1 MLLIALASA
10 SAGAPMHAQL
20 DALAAA
26 NAAAAD
32 ALAAAGGAAVAPP
45 ATAGEQAACPGYTS
59 LTNQPEDDA
68 INEWCQVQ
76 CPGFCP
82 VDKCVCITDAP
93 KRREEPAAGNETAAA
108 AAAAPYVDLD
118 PAEQRKA
125 LHTELPRTVPDR
137 ISGPWFYVTDGN
149 TREPT
154 GHERNSLYGDFDGA
168 GKEIGFGSAA
178 GRKLPDWLA
187 SANRSGNAITLAF
200 MNPTELGDADFGV
213 PPAFIEY
220 THLLRQ
226 GPENRDRQIYFAIG
240 GMEFNGYDFLADMAL
255 AEAAG
260 ENACGAAR
268 AHNVGIEIDHE
279 GTKGNDVEGLKSFVR
294 GFRKKCPM
302 GQYPISMDLMG
313 GPGGGALFWAPEA
326 VKALLPPGKPTD
338 PPPDGDEPYL
348 DFVNI
353 MVIGACQDSA
363 CLIQF
368 WKQWDE
374 RDSTINYERTAF
386 TFTAERICDDAES
399 PMIREAWEWIKE
411 RNGYGLR
418 TWSVDPHTVNG
429 HGLWKDECNG
439 IGAPG
444 LQAMCA
450 IAGAGC
456 EAPKARALDGRSRR
470 A

>member
-1 MLLIALASA
+1 MLLFALA

-32 ALAAAGGAAVAPP
+32 AIAAASGAAVAPL

-68 INEWCQVQ
+68 INDWCQVQ

-82 VDKCVCITDAP
+82 VDKCMCITDAP
-93 KRREEPAAGNETAAA
+93 KRREEPAAGNEPGAAA
-108 AAAAPYVDLD
+108 TAAPYVDLD

-125 LHTELPRTVPDR
+125 LHTELPRTIPDR

-200 MNPTELGDADFGV
+200 MNPTELGDAEFGV

-260 ENACGAAR
+260 QNACGAAR

-363 CLIQF
+363 CLSPVLEAVGRARLHNQLRAHRLHLHGRADLRRRGEPDDPRGVGVD
-368 WKQWDE
+368 QGEE
-374 RDSTINYERTAF
+374 RVRPAHVVGRSSHGEWPRPVEGRVQRHRRPRPSGHVRDRRCGVRG
-386 TFTAERICDDAES
+386 AED
-399 PMIREAWEWIKE
+399 
-411 RNGYGLR
+411 
-418 TWSVDPHTVNG
+418 
-429 HGLWKDECNG
+429 
-439 IGAPG
+439 
-444 LQAMCA
+444 
-450 IAGAGC
+450 
-456 EAPKARALDGRSRR
+456 ARA
-470 A
+470 

>member
-1 MLLIALASA
+1 MGRIDLQTLVNDSIHVNVTEPRCFKVPHKESNCEKYFFQDPDDPEKTTWCYMSA
-10 SAGAPMHAQL
+10 DGVCSGK
-20 DALAAA
+20 
-26 NAAAAD
+26 
-32 ALAAAGGAAVAPP
+32 PP
-45 ATAGEQAACPGYTS
+45 
-59 LTNQPEDDA
+59 
-68 INEWCQVQ
+68 
-76 CPGFCP
+76 FF
-82 VDKCVCITDAP
+82 
-93 KRREEPAAGNETAAA
+93 
-108 AAAAPYVDLD
+108 
-118 PAEQRKA
+118 
-125 LHTELPRTVPDR
+125 TELPQSRPKR
-137 ISGPWFYVTDGN
+137 IAGPWFHVADGLEKEA
-149 TREPT
+149 TGRERSPM
-154 GHERNSLYGDFDGA
+154 YGDVDADGKA
-168 GKEIGFGSAA
+168 IGLGSTV

-200 MNPTELGDADFGV
+200 MNPTELGEAEFGV
-213 PPAFIEY
+213 PKAFIDY

-260 ENACGAAR
+260 DNACGAAR

-353 MVIGACQDSA
+353 MVIGACQDGA
-363 CLIQF
+363 CLSGF
-368 WKQWDE
+368 WQQWADAGL
-374 RDSTINYERTAF
+374 NYERAAF
-386 TFTAERICDDAES
+386 TFAADAICDKPDSDMIKDAWVW
-399 PMIREAWEWIKE
+399 AKE
-411 RNGYGLR
+411 RNAYGLR
-418 TWSVDPHTVNG
+418 AWSVNPHLG
-429 HGLWKDECNG
+429 GGEWKQECNDA
-439 IGAPG
+439 APG

-450 IAGAGC
+450 SADAGC
-456 EAPKARALDGRSRR
+456 KAP
-470 A
+470 

>member
-1 MLLIALASA
+1 MLLFALASA
-10 SAGAPMHAQL
+10 AAPMHSQV

-26 NAAAAD
+26 NAAAA
-32 ALAAAGGAAVAPP
+32 AATAAAGGAAVAPL
-45 ATAGEQAACPGYTS
+45 AGEQAACPSYTS

-68 INEWCQVQ
+68 INDWCQVQ
-76 CPGFCP
+76 CPAFCP
-82 VDKCVCITDAP
+82 EDKCVCISDAP
-93 KRREEPAAGNETAAA
+93 KRREEPVAVNEPGGAAA
-108 AAAAPYVDLD
+108 AEEAD

-125 LHTELPRTVPDR
+125 LHTELPRTIPER

-168 GKEIGFGSAA
+168 GKEIGFGSTA

-200 MNPTELGDADFGV
+200 MNPTELGDAEFGV

-279 GTKGNDVEGLKSFVR
+279 GTKGNDVEGLKSFVK

-302 GQYPISMDLMG
+302 GQYPISMDVMG

-338 PPPDGDEPYL
+338 PPPDDGEAYL

-353 MVIGACQDSA
+353 MVIGACQDAA

-368 WKQWDE
+368 WKQWE
-374 RDSTINYERTAF
+374 DSGIKDQGSINYERTAF
-386 TFTAERICDDAES
+386 TFTADRICDDAES
-399 PMIREAWEWIKE
+399 PMIRDAWEWIKE
-411 RNGYGLR
+411 KNGYGLR
-418 TWSVDPHTVNG
+418 AWSVDPHTVNG
-429 HGLWKDECNG
+429 HGLWKNECNG

-450 IAGAGC
+450 IADAGC
-456 EAPKARALDGRSRR
+456 EAPSKTGALDGHSRASR
-470 A
+470 

>member
-1 MLLIALASA
+1 MLLIALA

-93 KRREEPAAGNETAAA
+93 KRREEPAAGNETGAA

-326 VKALLPPGKPTD
+326 VKALVPSSGRPSD
-338 PPPDGDEPYL
+338 PPPDDDGYYL

-353 MVIGACQDSA
+353 MVIGACQDGA
-363 CLIQF
+363 CLSGF
-368 WKQWDE
+368 WQQWADAGL
-374 RDSTINYERTAF
+374 NYERAAF
-386 TFTAERICDDAES
+386 TFAADAICDKPDSDMIKDAWVW
-399 PMIREAWEWIKE
+399 AKE
-411 RNGYGLR
+411 RNAYGLR
-418 TWSVDPHTVNG
+418 AWSVNPHLG
-429 HGLWKDECNG
+429 GGEWKQECNDA
-439 IGAPG
+439 APG

-450 IAGAGC
+450 SADAGC
-456 EAPKARALDGRSRR
+456 KAP
-470 A
+470 